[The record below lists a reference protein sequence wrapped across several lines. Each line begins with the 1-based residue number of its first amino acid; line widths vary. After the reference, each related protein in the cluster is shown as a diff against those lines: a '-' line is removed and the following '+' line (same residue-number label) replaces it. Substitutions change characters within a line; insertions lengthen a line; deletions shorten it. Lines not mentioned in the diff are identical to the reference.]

1 MNSFSASYK
10 NLGRTVRTL
19 HHLAHTFYRNIR
31 PSLLNSMILKL
42 AVPVVFGMLSQTVVW
57 VTDTMMVGRL
67 GKHSIAS
74 IGIGGIA
81 HFTVL
86 AFLMGFSMGIQVI
99 VARRFGEKN
108 DSEIG
113 KIGVTALYLVIVFG
127 SILSIGGA
135 TISEW
140 LMNLLNKDEIV
151 RRLSSEYLYFRFL
164 GTIFF
169 FLLFTTR
176 AFTDGL
182 GITTAGLASM
192 IITCFTNIFL
202 NWMLIYGNLGFEP
215 MGVKGAAIASSLAG
229 GAGLFAFPFYFY
241 SKDLGKYFSHI
252 SWVFSWDHFRE
263 ILKASTAPALAELL
277 NNISFIIFTEFATI
291 VGTTALAVTNMLFST
306 LSLSFLPGYA
316 FGIAATTILG
326 QALGAGKPKLA
337 YHGAFRSAF
346 FAACVMGSMGLVFI
360 FWGKD
365 MLSFYTKDQEL
376 IEEAYSPLLILGM
389 IQVVDAY
396 HMVIACALRGAGL
409 QDFVFRAYTAASY
422 LVFLPSAYFMGIYL
436 GMGSTGLW
444 SGIVAWVLVLA
455 SVFVVRFRRKDWVQN
470 PV

>member
-1 MNSFSASYK
+1 M
-10 NLGRTVRTL
+10 RTL

-31 PSLLNSMILKL
+31 PSLLNSKILKL

-67 GKHSIAS
+67 GKISIAA

-99 VARRFGEKN
+99 IARRFGEKN

-113 KIGVTALYLVIVFG
+113 KIAITTLYFVIVFG
-127 SILSIGGA
+127 SILSFGGA
-135 TISEW
+135 AISDW
-140 LMNLLNKDEIV
+140 LMNLLNKDDLV
-151 RRLSSEYLYFRFL
+151 RDLSSSYLFYRFL
-164 GTIFF
+164 GTVFF
-169 FLLFTTR
+169 FLLFTSR

-192 IITCFTNIFL
+192 IITCFANIFL
-202 NWMLIYGNLGFEP
+202 NWVLIYGNLGFEA
-215 MGVKGAAIASSLAG
+215 MGVTGAAIASSLAG
-229 GAGLFAFPFYFY
+229 AAGLFAFPFYFY
-241 SKDLGKYFSHI
+241 SKNLGKYFKHI
-252 SWVFSWDHFRE
+252 SWGFSWEHFRE
-263 ILKASTAPALAELL
+263 ILKASTTPALAELL
-277 NNISFIIFTEFATI
+277 NNISFMIFIEFATV
-291 VGTTALAVTNMLFST
+291 VGTTAVAVTNMLFST

-360 FWGKD
+360 FLGKE
-365 MLSFYTKDQEL
+365 MLSFYTTDSDL
-376 IEEAYSPLLILGM
+376 IEEAYSPLVILGV
-389 IQVVDAY
+389 IQIIDAY

-436 GMGSTGLW
+436 KMGSTGLW
-444 SGIVAWVLVLA
+444 SGIVAWVVVLA
-455 SVFVVRFRRKDWVQN
+455 TVFFIRFRKKDWVHN
-470 PV
+470 AV

>member
-1 MNSFSASYK
+1 M
-10 NLGRTVRTL
+10 RTL
-19 HHLAHTFYRNIR
+19 RHLAHTFYRNIR

-42 AVPVVFGMLSQTVVW
+42 AVPVVFGMFSQTVVW

-67 GKHSIAS
+67 GKNSIAS

-86 AFLMGFSMGIQVI
+86 AFLMGFAMGIQVI

-113 KIGVTALYLVIVFG
+113 KIGITTLYIVAVFG
-127 SILSIGGA
+127 GLLSIGGA
-135 TISEW
+135 AISDR
-140 LMNLLNKDEIV
+140 LMNFLNKDEIV
-151 RRLSSEYLYFRFL
+151 KELSSQYLYFRFL
-164 GTIFF
+164 GTVFF

-192 IITCFTNIFL
+192 IITCFANIFL
-202 NWMLIYGNLGFEP
+202 NWVLIYGNLGFEA

-229 GAGLFAFPFYFY
+229 AAGLFAFPFYFY
-241 SKDLGKYFSHI
+241 SRGLGKYFSHI
-252 SWVFSWDHFRE
+252 SWAFSFTHFRE
-263 ILKASTAPALAELL
+263 ILKASTSPALAELL
-277 NNISFIIFTEFATI
+277 NNISFMIFTEFATV

-360 FWGKD
+360 IWGKK
-365 MLSFYTKDQEL
+365 MLSFYTTDSEL
-376 IEEAYSPLLILGM
+376 IENAYSPLVILGM
-389 IQVVDAY
+389 IQIVDAY

-409 QDFVFRAYTAASY
+409 QNFVFRAYTAASY
-422 LVFLPSAYFMGIYL
+422 LVFLPCAYFLGIHL
-436 GMGSTGLW
+436 KMGSAGLW
-444 SGIVAWVLVLA
+444 SGIVPWVLVLA
-455 SVFVVRFRRKDWVQN
+455 SVFIVRFRRKDWAQN
-470 PV
+470 QV

>member
-1 MNSFSASYK
+1 M
-10 NLGRTVRTL
+10 RTL
-19 HHLAHTFYRNIR
+19 RHLAHTFYRNIR

-42 AVPVVFGMLSQTVVW
+42 AVPVVFGMFSQTVVW

-67 GKHSIAS
+67 GKNSIAS

-86 AFLMGFSMGIQVI
+86 AFLMGFAMGIQVI

-113 KIGVTALYLVIVFG
+113 KIGITTLYIVAVFG
-127 SILSIGGA
+127 GLLSIGGA
-135 TISEW
+135 AISDR
-140 LMNLLNKDEIV
+140 LMNFLNKDEIV
-151 RRLSSEYLYFRFL
+151 KELSSQYLYFRFL
-164 GTIFF
+164 GTVFF

-192 IITCFTNIFL
+192 IITCFANIFL
-202 NWMLIYGNLGFEP
+202 NWVLIYGNLGFEA

-229 GAGLFAFPFYFY
+229 AAGLFAFPFYFY
-241 SKDLGKYFSHI
+241 SRGLGKYFSHI
-252 SWVFSWDHFRE
+252 SWAFSFTHFRE
-263 ILKASTAPALAELL
+263 ILKASTSPAFAELL
-277 NNISFIIFTEFATI
+277 NNISFMIFTEFATV

-360 FWGKD
+360 IWGKK
-365 MLSFYTKDQEL
+365 MLSFYTADSEL
-376 IEEAYSPLLILGM
+376 IENAYSPLVILGM
-389 IQVVDAY
+389 IQIVDAY

-409 QDFVFRAYTAASY
+409 QNFVFRAYTAASY
-422 LVFLPSAYFMGIYL
+422 LVFLPCAYFLGIHL
-436 GMGSTGLW
+436 KMGSAGLW
-444 SGIVAWVLVLA
+444 SGIVPWVLVLA
-455 SVFVVRFRRKDWVQN
+455 SVFIVRFRRKDWAQN
-470 PV
+470 QV

>member
-1 MNSFSASYK
+1 M
-10 NLGRTVRTL
+10 RTL

-31 PSLLNSMILKL
+31 PSLLNSKILKL

-67 GKHSIAS
+67 GKNSIAA

-86 AFLMGFSMGIQVI
+86 AFLMGFAMGIQVI
-99 VARRFGEKN
+99 IARRFGEKN

-113 KIGVTALYLVIVFG
+113 KIGVTTFYLVILFG
-127 SILSIGGA
+127 SVLSFGGA
-135 TISEW
+135 AISDW
-140 LMNLLNKDEIV
+140 LMILLNKDDLV
-151 RRLSSEYLYFRFL
+151 RGLSSSYLYYRFL
-164 GTIFF
+164 GTVFF
-169 FLLFTTR
+169 FLLFTLR

-192 IITCFTNIFL
+192 IITCFANIFL
-202 NWMLIYGNLGFEP
+202 NWVLIYGNLGFEA
-215 MGVKGAAIASSLAG
+215 MGVTGAAIASSLAG
-229 GAGLFAFPFYFY
+229 AAGLFAFPFYFY
-241 SKDLGKYFSHI
+241 SKHLNKYFKDI
-252 SWVFSWDHFRE
+252 SWKFSWDHFRE
-263 ILKASTAPALAELL
+263 ILKASTTPALAELL
-277 NNISFIIFTEFATI
+277 NNISFMIFIEFATM
-291 VGTTALAVTNMLFST
+291 VGTTAVATTNMLFST

-360 FWGKD
+360 FWGKE
-365 MLSFYTKDQEL
+365 MLSFYTTDPEL
-376 IEEAYSPLLILGM
+376 IEEAYSPLVILGV
-389 IQVVDAY
+389 IQIIDAY

-436 GMGSTGLW
+436 KMGSTGLW
-444 SGIVAWVLVLA
+444 SGIVAWVIVLA
-455 SVFVVRFRRKDWVQN
+455 TVFLIRFRRKDWVHN
-470 PV
+470 AV

>member
-1 MNSFSASYK
+1 MK
-10 NLGRTVRTL
+10 TL
-19 HHLAHTFYRNIR
+19 RHLLHTFYRNIR
-31 PSLLNSMILKL
+31 PSLLNTMILKL

-67 GKHSIAS
+67 GKNSIAA

-99 VARRFGEKN
+99 VSRRFGEKN

-113 KIGVTALYLVIVFG
+113 RVGLTTLYLALFFG
-127 SILSIGGA
+127 GLLSIGGA
-135 TISEW
+135 AASGW
-140 LMNLLNKDEIV
+140 LMELLNKDEIV
-151 RRLSSEYLYFRFL
+151 KGLSTDYLYFRFL

-192 IITCFTNIFL
+192 IITCFANIFL
-202 NWMLIYGNLGFEP
+202 NWILIYGHFGFEA

-229 GAGLFAFPFYFY
+229 GAGLLAFPYYFY
-241 SKDLGKYFSHI
+241 KKDLGKYFKGI
-252 SWVFSWDHFRE
+252 SWKFSFSHLEE

-277 NNISFIIFTEFATI
+277 NNISFMIFIEFATI
-291 VGTTALAVTNMLFST
+291 VGTAAVAVTNMLFST

-316 FGIAATTILG
+316 FGVAATTILG
-326 QALGAGKPKLA
+326 QSLGAGKAKLA

-346 FAACVMGSMGLVFI
+346 FSACGMGTMGLIFI
-360 FWGKD
+360 LFGKK
-365 MLSFYTKDQEL
+365 MLSVYTNDSEL
-376 IEEAYSPLLILGM
+376 IQEAYGPLVILGI
-389 IQVVDAY
+389 IQVADAY
-396 HMVIACALRGAGL
+396 HMVIGSALRGAGL
-409 QDFVFRAYTAASY
+409 QGFVFKAYTLASY
-422 LVFLPSAYFMGIYL
+422 FVFLPVAYFLGIYL
-436 GMGSTGLW
+436 KLGSVGLW
-444 SGIVAWVLVLA
+444 SGIVAWVFVLA
-455 SVFVVRFRRKDWVQN
+455 LVFLIRFRRRDWAHNRV
-470 PV
+470 

>member
-1 MNSFSASYK
+1 M
-10 NLGRTVRTL
+10 RTL
-19 HHLAHTFYRNIR
+19 HHLAHAFYRNIR
-31 PSLLNSMILKL
+31 PSLLNSKILKL

-67 GKHSIAS
+67 GKISIAA

-99 VARRFGEKN
+99 IARRFGEKN
-108 DSEIG
+108 ESEIG
-113 KIGVTALYLVIVFG
+113 KIGITTLYFVIVFG
-127 SILSIGGA
+127 SILSFGGA
-135 TISEW
+135 AISDW
-140 LMNLLNKDEIV
+140 LMDLLNKDDLV
-151 RRLSSEYLYFRFL
+151 RDLSSSYLFYRFL
-164 GTIFF
+164 GTVFF
-169 FLLFTTR
+169 FLLFTSR

-192 IITCFTNIFL
+192 IITCFANIFL
-202 NWMLIYGNLGFEP
+202 NWVLIYGNLGFEA
-215 MGVKGAAIASSLAG
+215 MGVTGAAIASSLAG
-229 GAGLFAFPFYFY
+229 AAGLFAFPFYFY
-241 SKDLGKYFSHI
+241 SKNLGKYFKHI
-252 SWVFSWDHFRE
+252 SWGFSWEHFRE
-263 ILKASTAPALAELL
+263 ILRASTTPALAELL
-277 NNISFIIFTEFATI
+277 NNISFMIFIEFATV
-291 VGTTALAVTNMLFST
+291 VGTTAVAVTNMLFST

-360 FWGKD
+360 FLGKE
-365 MLSFYTKDQEL
+365 MLSFYTTDSDL
-376 IEEAYSPLLILGM
+376 IEEAYSPLVILGV
-389 IQVVDAY
+389 IQIIDAY

-436 GMGSTGLW
+436 KMGSTGLW
-444 SGIVAWVLVLA
+444 SGIVAWVIVLA
-455 SVFVVRFRRKDWVQN
+455 TVFFIRFRRKDWVHN
-470 PV
+470 AV

>member
-1 MNSFSASYK
+1 M
-10 NLGRTVRTL
+10 RTL
-19 HHLAHTFYRNIR
+19 QHLVHTFYRNIR
-31 PSLLNSMILKL
+31 PSILNSMILKL
-42 AVPVVFGMLSQTVVW
+42 AVPVVFGMFSQTVVW

-67 GKHSIAS
+67 GKNSIAS

-86 AFLMGFSMGIQVI
+86 AFLMGFAMGIQVI

-113 KIGVTALYLVIVFG
+113 KIGVTTLYIIAVFG
-127 SILSIGGA
+127 GFLSIGGA
-135 TISEW
+135 AISDW

-151 RRLSSEYLYFRFL
+151 KELSSKYLYFRFL
-164 GTIFF
+164 GTVFF

-202 NWMLIYGNLGFEP
+202 NWVLIYGNLGFNA

-229 GAGLFAFPFYFY
+229 AAGLFAFPFYFY
-241 SKDLGKYFSHI
+241 SRGLGKYFSHI
-252 SWVFSWDHFRE
+252 SWAFSFTHFRE
-263 ILKASTAPALAELL
+263 ILKTSTSPALAELL
-277 NNISFIIFTEFATI
+277 NNISFMIFTEFATV

-360 FWGKD
+360 LWGKE
-365 MLSFYTKDQEL
+365 MLSFYTKDPEL
-376 IEEAYSPLLILGM
+376 IQEAYSPLVILGV
-389 IQVVDAY
+389 IQIVDAY

-409 QDFVFRAYTAASY
+409 QNFVFRAYTAASY
-422 LVFLPSAYFMGIYL
+422 LVFLPCAYFLGIHL
-436 GMGSTGLW
+436 RMGSTGLW

-455 SVFVVRFRRKDWVQN
+455 SVFIVRFRRKDWVHNQ
-470 PV
+470 V

>member
-1 MNSFSASYK
+1 M
-10 NLGRTVRTL
+10 RTL

-67 GKHSIAS
+67 GKNSIAA

-86 AFLMGFSMGIQVI
+86 AFLMGFAMGIQVI
-99 VARRFGEKN
+99 IARRFGEKN

-113 KIGVTALYLVIVFG
+113 RIGVTTLYIVLVFG
-127 SILSIGGA
+127 GLLSIGGA
-135 TISEW
+135 YASDW
-140 LMNLLNKDEIV
+140 LMTLLNKDEIV
-151 RRLSSEYLYFRFL
+151 RGLSSDYLYFRFI
-164 GTIFF
+164 GTVFF

-192 IITCFTNIFL
+192 IITCFANIFL
-202 NWMLIYGNLGFEP
+202 NWVLIYGNLGFEA

-229 GAGLFAFPFYFY
+229 GAGLIAFPFYFY
-241 SKDLGKYFSHI
+241 SKGLGKYFTHV
-252 SWVFSWDHFRE
+252 SWSFSWDHFRE

-277 NNISFIIFTEFATI
+277 NNVSFMIFIEFATV

-346 FAACVMGSMGLVFI
+346 FAACVMGSMGLIFI
-360 FWGKD
+360 LWGKE
-365 MLSFYTKDQEL
+365 MLSFYTKDEEL
-376 IEEAYSPLLILGM
+376 IQEAYSPLVILGV
-389 IQVVDAY
+389 IQIVDAY

-422 LVFLPSAYFMGIYL
+422 LVFLPSAYYMGIYL
-436 GMGSTGLW
+436 KMGSTGLW
-444 SGIVAWVLVLA
+444 SGIVAWVVVLA
-455 SVFVVRFRRKDWVQN
+455 LVFVVRFRRKDWVHSR
-470 PV
+470 V